1 MGWPKI
7 HHTPEEREL
16 AAREYRA
23 KYYKR
28 HSTEINK
35 KARIKRMHRA
45 SRTPKKAASVQHSRR
60 YDTSA
65 EFEVAVSN
73 LIGPS
78 LHSFTERLCQEY
90 LATSNYASLNECTTT
105 LGRLEKNLLDA
116 RMEHFQCGYHR
127 NSYFLQAELDRVRT
141 VSRAIEDM
149 LCHAMEGNNVADL
162 HSCGLLRYQS
172 VPD

>member
-1 MGWPKI
+1 MGQPKI
-7 HHTPEEREL
+7 HHTPEERVL

-23 KYYKR
+23 NYYKQR
-28 HSTEINK
+28 FD
-35 KARIKRMHRA
+35 
-45 SRTPKKAASVQHSRR
+45 AA
-60 YDTSA
+60 A
-65 EFEVAVSN
+65 EFEVAISN

-78 LHSFTERLCQEY
+78 LHSFAERLCQEY

-105 LGRLEKNLLDA
+105 LGRLEKNLSDA
-116 RMEHFQCGYHR
+116 RTEHSQCGYHR

-149 LCHAMEGNNVADL
+149 LCHAMEGNDVADL
-162 HSCGLLRYQS
+162 HSRGLLRYQS